1 MTIRAIA
8 GLLALNALYLA
19 VGTSVL
25 AALRGWRSAREWGS
39 FAGLAYLLGVS
50 TLGVLWVLLLVVGIP
65 FRGPTIVVSAALV
78 VVVAAAVARARRRP
92 VGWGRSPARV
102 LTRLSLVTAVG
113 IAAVAVFFEA
123 LFRAGR
129 LHGLYAFDGW
139 AFWIPKATSIFGTG
153 QLEPDVLEQLAN
165 PSYPPLVPTLDAA
178 AFHAMGGI
186 DVVTLHLQY
195 WLFAV
200 GFCAAAAGLLSRR
213 VPTWILW
220 PFLVLSLVA
229 PRMSGSLLVPQAD
242 FLLQFLLCT
251 AALLGAAWLVGSAS
265 WQLSAVTILLGG
277 CVLTK
282 REGIFLAAVLLVAL
296 AVASADRWRM
306 AWPRL
311 GVVALG
317 VAAIGLPWRLWY
329 LSQGIGGEQPRDSD
343 PGRTDD
349 ALRLALEVFFDRGLW
364 SVLTLLAIA
373 AVVLA
378 ALRGAA
384 RQAVFVGVLLAL
396 VVLGGAWLTVAFPE
410 FPVTADESVNPI
422 VRFTG
427 AAALLSAVAA
437 PLLLAGV
444 WARARTQPSPEAS

>member
-1 MTIRAIA
+1 MLPNQRLVYEARARIGEDERYAVAVGEPLESWPPLYEHTVVYARYFLAPRTADPDAAWLLCLNCDSQRRSGRVAGRGRGRIARQARMTIRAIA

-50 TLGVLWVLLLVVGIP
+50 TLGVLWVLLLVIGIP
-65 FRGPTIVVSAALV
+65 FRGATILVSAALV

-139 AFWIPKATSIFGTG
+139 AFWIPKATSIFGSG

-178 AFHAMGGI
+178 AFHAMGGA

-200 GFCAAAAGLLSRR
+200 GFCTAAAGLLSRR

-220 PFLVLSLVA
+220 PFLVLALVA

-265 WQLSAVTILLGG
+265 WQLPAVTILLGA

-282 REGIFLAAVLLVAL
+282 REGIFLAAVLAGRARGRLGGPMANGVAAARPRRARGRRDRV
-296 AVASADRWRM
+296 AVAPLVPEPGDRWR
-306 AWPRL
+306 AAEGL
-311 GVVALG
+311 GTWAVRMTRSASRSRCSSTVVSG
-317 VAAIGLPWRLWY
+317 
-329 LSQGIGGEQPRDSD
+329 
-343 PGRTDD
+343 
-349 ALRLALEVFFDRGLW
+349 
-364 SVLTLLAIA
+364 
-373 AVVLA
+373 
-378 ALRGAA
+378 
-384 RQAVFVGVLLAL
+384 
-396 VVLGGAWLTVAFPE
+396 
-410 FPVTADESVNPI
+410 
-422 VRFTG
+422 
-427 AAALLSAVAA
+427 
-437 PLLLAGV
+437 
-444 WARARTQPSPEAS
+444 PS